1 MSAAQHA
8 AAMAVAK
15 RGGLDL
21 EPSRCESVQAF
32 AFRVLDSVSEQVVD
46 HITGRLT
53 DRAQALRYGTTPHGE
68 ARSLRWAVADL
79 DSLMKDVSALL
90 ALIPDEEERP

>member
-8 AAMAVAK
+8 AAEAIV
-15 RGGLDL
+15 RRRGLDL
-21 EPSRCESVQAF
+21 EPSRGESAQAF
-32 AFRVLDSVSEQVVD
+32 ALRVLDSVSEQVVD